1 MKITSLDIILIDD
14 DYPLDHES
22 LQVEYFY
29 IEDDGYIE
37 FHLTMSV
44 EVENKIFQGY
54 AISIDG
60 TLDEHD
66 DPNKIKKDVY
76 DLKSKLICTI
86 KAICSIL
93 HNN

>member
-14 DYPLDHES
+14 DFSLDHES

-29 IEDDGYIE
+29 IEDRYIE

-44 EVENKIFQGY
+44 EVENNIFQGY
-54 AISIDG
+54 TVSIDG

-66 DPNKIKKDVY
+66 DPNQIKKYVY

>member
-1 MKITSLDIILIDD
+1 MKITSLDITLIDD
-14 DYPLDHES
+14 DPSLDHES
-22 LQVEYFY
+22 LQVEDFD
-29 IEDDGYIE
+29 IDDDYVE
-37 FHLTMSV
+37 FGLTMSV
-44 EVENKIFQGY
+44 EVENKVFRGY
-54 AISIDG
+54 TVGVDG

-66 DPNKIKKDVY
+66 DPNKIEKDVY

>member
-1 MKITSLDIILIDD
+1 MKITSIDIIVMDD
-14 DYPLDHES
+14 DSSLDHES

-29 IEDDGYIE
+29 IEDNYVE

-54 AISIDG
+54 TVSIDG

-66 DPNKIKKDVY
+66 DSNKIEKDVY

-86 KAICSIL
+86 KAMCSIL